1 MTNYQ
6 WDFFTVWQNY
16 DLFLYGMWITV
27 VYTFGSIFFGVVI
40 GFMTCAARL
49 SNWRSLQAIARIYQE
64 IFRCSPLLV
73 QLLWFYYAFP
83 LLIGGSIDNR
93 VAAMLTLSLYVGSF
107 YAEIFRGGIVSID
120 RGQREA
126 AAAIGMSPWQSM
138 VRIILPQALKRMLP
152 SFINQSI
159 IQFKNSSLVSVI
171 SVADLAYMAAV
182 VNGQTYRP
190 LESYTVMAALYI
202 ALLLPLTQI
211 ADWVERRL
219 RASD

>member
-27 VYTFGSIFFGVVI
+27 AYTFGSIFFGVII
-40 GFMTCAARL
+40 GFMICAARL

-83 LLIGGSIDNR
+83 LLVGGSIDNR

-120 RGQREA
+120 KGQREA

>member
-27 VYTFGSIFFGVVI
+27 VYTFGSIFFGVII

-83 LLIGGSIDNR
+83 LLVGGSIDNR